1 MTRQEKKEKLIG
13 LFSTG
18 AIFIGDL
25 IDECFEFAD
34 EHPVVSNLEN
44 TGRDLAPDKET
55 IKQVV
60 ALYKQWYSEQSD
72 QPLSDYVQEHWEE
85 RTDTAEMATNAFTAM
100 IGDPMQDFNDIINE
114 VFGKTEQLKND

>member
-1 MTRQEKKEKLIG
+1 MTREEKKEELIG
-13 LFSTG
+13 LFCTG

-34 EHPVVSNLEN
+34 EHPVVSNFEN
-44 TGRDLAPDKET
+44 TGKDLTPDEET

-72 QPLSDYVQEHWEE
+72 QPLSDYIQERWQEE
-85 RTDTAEMATNAFTAM
+85 DTAKEASNAFNAM
-100 IGDPMQDFNDIINE
+100 VGDPMQDFNDIIND

>member
-1 MTRQEKKEKLIG
+1 MTRQEKKEELIG
-13 LFSTG
+13 LFAVG

-34 EHPVVSNLEN
+34 EHPVVSNSEN

-60 ALYKQWYSEQSD
+60 ALYKQWYSEQCD
-72 QPLSDYVQEHWEE
+72 KPLYDYVIEQWNGNGNE
-85 RTDTAEMATNAFTAM
+85 TPYSLDCIM
-100 IGDPMQDFNDIINE
+100 GDVQRDLDDFIDGFMNTKN
-114 VFGKTEQLKND
+114 KQL

>member
-1 MTRQEKKEKLIG
+1 MAREEKKEELIG
-13 LFSTG
+13 LFAVG
-18 AIFIGDL
+18 AIYLGDL

-34 EHPVVSNLEN
+34 EHPVVSNFEN
-44 TGRDLAPDKET
+44 TGKDLTPDEET

-72 QPLSDYVQEHWEE
+72 KPLVDYVQEHWKEE
-85 RTDTAEMATNAFTAM
+85 DTAKEASNAFNAM
-100 IGDPMQDFNDIINE
+100 VGDPMQDFNDIINE